1 MSEKLHKHRHKKW
14 DFLHLLLYHQL
25 NYILLFVFL
34 FIVVTGAIVASIEKN
49 APLSNIFTVG
59 DGIWWAFSTATTV
72 GYGDFYPTTLLGR
85 MIAIS
90 LMFIGFALFSVVTAN
105 IASFFV
111 ERDEEKELDAL
122 HLRINELEDKIDKL
136 LKINN

>member
-1 MSEKLHKHRHKKW
+1 MLSHR
-14 DFLHLLLYHQL
+14 L

-34 FIVVTGAIVASIEKN
+34 FIVITGAIVAIIEKN
-49 APLSNIFTVG
+49 SPTSNIYSIG

-72 GYGDFYPTTLLGR
+72 GYGDFYPTTIMGR
-85 MIAIS
+85 LIAIS

-111 ERDEEKELDAL
+111 ERDEEKELDEL
-122 HLRINELEDKIDKL
+122 HERIDSLEGKIDKL
-136 LKINN
+136 LESKH

>member
-1 MSEKLHKHRHKKW
+1 MRFMLSHR
-14 DFLHLLLYHQL
+14 L

-34 FIVVTGAIVASIEKN
+34 FIVITGAIVAIIEKN
-49 APLSNIFTVG
+49 SPTSNIYSIG

-72 GYGDFYPTTLLGR
+72 GYGDFYPTTIMGR
-85 MIAIS
+85 LIAIS

-111 ERDEEKELDAL
+111 ERDEEKELDEL
-122 HLRINELEDKIDKL
+122 HERIDSLEGKIDKL
-136 LKINN
+136 LESKH